1 MSKQL
6 PTFAKQVIKALMRFQ
21 AIVKLVVAVIGLSFK
36 SLVSG
41 WRFCLVTNG
50 KHGLSSPYI
59 IRGILK
65 KQGTL
70 AGKKCSMVEKIVFE
84 L

>member
-41 WRFCLVTNG
+41 
-50 KHGLSSPYI
+50 
-59 IRGILK
+59 
-65 KQGTL
+65 
-70 AGKKCSMVEKIVFE
+70 
-84 L
+84 